1 MKDDIGSVRIF
12 KRNLVRDK
20 SVSQKSNRSSTSSL
34 RSSGRQSLDKESLR
48 NLKKK
53 IQDEENSVIEMY
65 YTNLDGVIHS

>member
-65 YTNLDGVIHS
+65 YTNLDSVIHS